1 VSISKIVT
9 ENHIVPVRGTDMKK
23 SASSM
28 SVFRFLFFRRRAAS
42 VLPLAGFSSRRGR
55 GAKKETRV
63 VSSFGARGLLGR
75 HPAVSTRAPYPR
87 GESTRNVDIGGPI
100 F

>member
-1 VSISKIVT
+1 MSISKIVT

-23 SASSM
+23 SFKHSL
-28 SVFRFLFFRRRAAS
+28 V
-42 VLPLAGFSSRRGR
+42 GFSSG
-55 GAKKETRV
+55 GAAPGEKETRV
-63 VSSFGARGLLGR
+63 VSSFGARGLLER
-75 HPAVSTRAPYPR
+75 HPAVSTGAPYPR

>member
-1 VSISKIVT
+1 MSISKIVT

-28 SVFRFLFFRRRAAS
+28 SV
-42 VLPLAGFSSRRGR
+42 VVFSSG
-55 GAKKETRV
+55 GAAPRPGEKETRV

-75 HPAVSTRAPYPR
+75 HPAVSTGAPYPR